1 MPRAL
6 PPDASAAFVAL
17 AEMVGRAGEGH
28 PADEHGRWE
37 VYSVAIGEP
46 RTWEA
51 LWAAVRFEPEL
62 GTAAVLP
69 MLERVPTVEHAHWLA
84 ALPEDQRDFA
94 AARASDVAT
103 LRSLV
108 GEDASAA
115 AGDVDAW
122 SDWLQRRLASD
133 TGSASVLAV
142 LEAHARTRRV
152 RGLARERLA
161 GKLTAM

>member
-1 MPRAL
+1 VPRAL
-6 PPDASAAFVAL
+6 PPDASAAFAAL
-17 AEMVGRAGEGH
+17 AARVGRAGAGDA
-28 PADEHGRWE
+28 ADEHWRWE
-37 VYSVAIGEP
+37 VYSAAIEEP

-51 LWAAVRFEPEL
+51 LWEAVRVEPEL
-62 GTAAVLP
+62 GTVVVPP
-69 MLERVPTVEHAHWLA
+69 MLERVPTTEHAHWLA
-84 ALPEDQRDFA
+84 ALPEEQRDFA

-103 LRSLV
+103 LRALV

-115 AGDVDAW
+115 ARDVDAW